1 MIRILVDS
9 SSDILANDYPEKVCS
24 VIPLKVN
31 FDGEEYFDGVNLDRN
46 EFYEKLTGS
55 QVFPKTSQPSPQ
67 AFLEM
72 FEEAKEAGDEVI
84 AVLLSSKISGTYQ
97 NALLAKSMADYEK
110 IYVVD
115 SLSASYGIQFLV
127 NEAFKLIDEGM
138 EAAQIVERIEE
149 LKKRIQ
155 IYISVETLE
164 YLYRGGRLSKA
175 SAAIGELAKV
185 KPIITLKEGEVKV
198 IGKTLGKLKVMS
210 MMAKMAAE
218 DGIDENYPMVMG
230 YTSGMENCDK
240 LAEKSLSLGIKEDK
254 RIQIGP
260 TIGSHVGPGTFGFI
274 FIKQN

>member
-210 MMAKMAAE
+210 MMTKMALQ

-260 TIGSHVGPGTFGFI
+260 TIGSHVGPGTFGLI

>member
-138 EAAQIVERIEE
+138 EGAEIVEGIEE

-210 MMAKMAAE
+210 MMAKMALQ

-260 TIGSHVGPGTFGFI
+260 TIGSHVGPGTFGLI

>member
-138 EAAQIVERIEE
+138 DAAQIVERIEE

-210 MMAKMAAE
+210 MMAKMALQ

-260 TIGSHVGPGTFGFI
+260 TIGSHVGPGTFGLI

>member
-72 FEEAKEAGDEVI
+72 FEEAKETGDEVI

-164 YLYRGGRLSKA
+164 YLYRGGRLSKT

-210 MMAKMAAE
+210 MMAKMALQ

-260 TIGSHVGPGTFGFI
+260 TIGSHVGPGTFGLI

>member
-210 MMAKMAAE
+210 MMAKMALQ

-260 TIGSHVGPGTFGFI
+260 TIGSHVGPGTFGLI

>member
-9 SSDILANDYPEKVCS
+9 SSDKVCS

-210 MMAKMAAE
+210 MMAKMALQ

-260 TIGSHVGPGTFGFI
+260 TIGSHVGPGTFGLI

>member
-138 EAAQIVERIEE
+138 DAAQIVERIEE

-164 YLYRGGRLSKA
+164 YLYRGGRLSKT

-210 MMAKMAAE
+210 MMAKMALQ

-260 TIGSHVGPGTFGFI
+260 TIGSHVGPGTFGLI